1 MAFIHTLTDEEVS
14 DEARPFFESDR
25 ERLGF
30 VANYTRLF
38 AQRPEVE
45 AARRQLLGAIARN
58 LGPRRYELVTVA
70 AAGKLRSSYC
80 TLAHGKILA
89 EEHLSATAV
98 RDLVV
103 DPHTSGLDEVELAVV
118 DFARKIIDDATSVIP
133 ADIERLRELGLS
145 DVEILDVALAAAV
158 RCFVSKTLDAFC
170 VEADSIYAELEGELR
185 KTLTVGRSI
194 VKA

>member
-1 MAFIHTLTDEEVS
+1 MAFIHTLTDDQVS
-14 DEARPFFESDR
+14 VEARPFFDSDR
-25 ERLGF
+25 ERLGY

-38 AQRPEVE
+38 AQRPAVE
-45 AARRQLLGAIARN
+45 AARRQLLDAIASN

-89 EEHLSATAV
+89 DEHLAAASV

-103 DPHTSGLDEVELAVV
+103 DPHTAGLDEVETAIVE
-118 DFARKIIDDATSVIP
+118 FARKIIDDATSIIP
-133 ADIERLRELGLS
+133 ADIERLRDVGLS
-145 DVEILDVALAAAV
+145 DVEILDVALAASV

-170 VEADSIYAELEGELR
+170 VEADSVYAELEGALR
-185 KTLTVGRSI
+185 KTLTVGRPI
-194 VKA
+194 LKD

>member
-1 MAFIHTLTDEEVS
+1 MAFIKTVGDENVS
-14 DEARPFFESDR
+14 EEARRYFDLDR
-25 ERLGF
+25 ERLGY

-38 AQRPEVE
+38 ALRPEVE
-45 AARRQLLGAIARN
+45 EARRQLLSAIARN
-58 LGPRRYELVTVA
+58 MGPRRYELVTVA

-89 EEHLSATAV
+89 DDHLGSTAV

-103 DPHTSGLDEVELAVV
+103 EQVAAGLDEVEMAIV
-118 DFARKIIDDATSVIP
+118 DFARKIVDDATSVIP

-170 VEADSIYAELEGELR
+170 VEADSVYAELEGELR
-185 KTLTVGRSI
+185 KTLIVGRSI
-194 VKA
+194 VSD